1 MGVGVSG
8 WPLAQAVSRMGQLG
22 VVSGT
27 ALAIILVRRL
37 QLGDPGGPMRRALR
51 QFPFP
56 PVAER
61 VLDQYYIPGGKLP
74 HEPFA
79 LQPMP
84 GVPLSAALTELT
96 VLANFVEV
104 FLAKE
109 GHDGL
114 VGVNYLEKVQFP
126 TLPSIYGAMLAGV
139 DYMLM
144 GAGVPRAIPG
154 ILDQLARG
162 EAVRLRI
169 DVSDLPPGEQVVH
182 EFDPHACFGS
192 GPGLKR
198 PLFLAIVSSAT
209 LAMTLAR
216 KSSGK
221 VDGFIVEGPSAG
233 GHNAPP
239 RGPMHRNERG
249 EPIYTDRDLPDLE
262 RIRALGLPFWMAGS
276 FAEPA
281 QLAEAL
287 KLGAAGVQV
296 GTAFAF
302 CEESGLDPHLKRR
315 VIEQVLS
322 GNIEVLTDPLAS
334 PTGFPFKVV
343 QLDGTLSEAATYE
356 RRERG
361 CDLGYLRS
369 AYRKPDGAI
378 GYRCPA
384 EPVQQYLR
392 KGGQAADTCG
402 RKCLCNG
409 LLAAIGLGQAQAN
422 GYLEKPLLT
431 AGESVRHIAR
441 FLRQDRRS
449 YTAADVVHH
458 LVDGLAD
465 RMNRMD
471 GVAAAFLR

>member
-1 MGVGVSG
+1 MGAGVSG
-8 WPLAQAVSRMGQLG
+8 WPLAQAVARLGQLG

-61 VLDQYYIPGGKLP
+61 VLDQYYIPGGKPP
-74 HEPFA
+74 HQPFT

-84 GVPLSAALTELT
+84 GVSLSAALIELT

-114 VGVNYLEKVQFP
+114 IGVNYLEKLQFP

-162 EAVRLRI
+162 EAVHLRI
-169 DVSDLPPGEQVVH
+169 DVSDLPPGEQVVQ
-182 EFDPHACFGS
+182 EFDPRACFGS
-192 GPGLKR
+192 GHGLKR

-249 EPIYTDRDLPDLE
+249 EPIYTDRDLPDME

-287 KLGAAGVQV
+287 KMGAVGVQV
-296 GTAFAF
+296 GTPFAF

-384 EPVQQYLR
+384 EPLQQYLR

-409 LLAAIGLGQAQAN
+409 LLAAIGLGQTQTN

-441 FLRQDRRS
+441 FLRQDRRP
-449 YTAADVVHH
+449 YTAADVVQH
-458 LVDGLAD
+458 LVEGLAD
-465 RMNRMD
+465 IMNRMN

>member
-8 WPLAQAVSRMGQLG
+8 WPLAQAVARMGQLG

-61 VLDQYYIPGGKLP
+61 VLDQYYIPGGKPP
-74 HEPFA
+74 HEPFT

-84 GVPLSAALTELT
+84 GVSLSAALTELT

-154 ILDQLARG
+154 ILDQLAHG

-169 DVSDLPPGEQVVH
+169 DVSDLPPGEQVVQD
-182 EFDPHACFGS
+182 FDPHACFGA
-192 GPGLKR
+192 GPELKR

-249 EPIYTDRDLPDLE
+249 EPIYTDRDLPDME

-287 KLGAAGVQV
+287 KMGAVGVQV
-296 GTAFAF
+296 GTPFAF
-302 CEESGLDPHLKRR
+302 CEESGLDPLLKCR

-343 QLDGTLSEAATYE
+343 QLDGTLSEVATYE

-369 AYRKPDGAI
+369 AYRKPDGVI

-409 LLAAIGLGQAQAN
+409 LLAAIGLGQAQTN

-441 FLRQDRRS
+441 FLRQDRRP
-449 YTAADVVHH
+449 YTAADVVQH
-458 LVDGLAD
+458 LVEGFAD
-465 RMNRMD
+465 IMNRMD
-471 GVAAAFLR
+471 GAAAAFLR